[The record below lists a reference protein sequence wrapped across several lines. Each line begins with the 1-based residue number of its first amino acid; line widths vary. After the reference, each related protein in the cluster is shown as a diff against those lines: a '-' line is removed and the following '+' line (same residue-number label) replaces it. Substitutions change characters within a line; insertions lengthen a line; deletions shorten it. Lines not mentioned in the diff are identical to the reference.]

1 MRPFN
6 RLDAP
11 DFLTENWE
19 KWGNEYAARKT
30 ANSNHVF
37 QWKQYQNQKVNQRLL
52 PILREQTQQHCSY
65 CDFFPARLG
74 DDTIDHF
81 RPKGDAR
88 FYHLAYYWNNLY
100 FCCWHCQKA
109 KNEQFDEVIL
119 QPDEPGYSFERYFV
133 FNFSTGKIE
142 VNPAAPDEE
151 KLRAEVTIRLFG
163 FNEEGQPF
171 SRLHWLKHYQLH
183 PQPIDLEAFA
193 FRFLFE

>member
-19 KWGNEYAARKT
+19 TWGNQYAAQKT
-30 ANSNHVF
+30 ANSKHVF
-37 QWKQYQNQKVNQRLL
+37 QWKQYQNQRVNQRLL
-52 PILREQTQQHCSY
+52 PVLREQTQHHCSY
-65 CDFFPARLG
+65 CDFFPPRLG

-88 FYHLAYYWNNLY
+88 FYHFAYHWNNLY

-109 KNEQFDEVIL
+109 KKEQFDKALL
-119 QPDEPGYSFERYFV
+119 QPDEPGYSFTRYFIYKAE
-133 FNFSTGKIE
+133 TGEIE
-142 VNPAAPDEE
+142 VNPAALPEE
-151 KLRAEVTIRLFG
+151 KIRAETTIRLLG
-163 FNEEGQPF
+163 FNLEGQPF
-171 SRLHWLKHYQLH
+171 ARRREWKSFESQ
-183 PQPIDLEAFA
+183 IFDDLNDHA

>member
-30 ANSNHVF
+30 ANSSYSFN
-37 QWKQYQNQKVNQRLL
+37 WKHHQGQPVNQRLL
-52 PILREQTQQHCSY
+52 PDLRKQTQSHCSY
-65 CDFFPARLG
+65 CDAYPPNLP
-74 DDTIDHF
+74 DKTIDHF

-88 FYHLAYYWNNLY
+88 FYHLAYHWENLY
-100 FCCWHCQKA
+100 FACGHCQKA
-109 KNEQFDEVIL
+109 KMERFDDAL
-119 QPDEPGYSFERYFV
+119 LRPDEAGYSFERYFI
-133 FNFSTGKIE
+133 FNFSTGE
-142 VNPAAPDEE
+142 VEINPAASGEE
-151 KLRAEVTIRLFG
+151 KLRAEATIRLFG

-171 SRLHWLKHYQLH
+171 SRRREWKSFEKQVFE
-183 PQPIDLEAFA
+183 DLNDYA